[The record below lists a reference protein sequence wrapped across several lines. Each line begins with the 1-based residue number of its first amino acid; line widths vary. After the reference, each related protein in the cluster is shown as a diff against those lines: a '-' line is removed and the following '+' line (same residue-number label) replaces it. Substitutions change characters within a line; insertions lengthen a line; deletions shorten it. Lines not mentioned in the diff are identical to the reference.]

1 MAGDGER
8 RERSAAA
15 AGDDLSS
22 GTGSAI
28 SSDGLDD
35 SVLRAAAHVS
45 GASLSEVGLHAGGRL
60 DRRQGAIV
68 GGRYRLE
75 RELGQGG
82 MGVVWE
88 ATHVLTRRRVAIKF
102 VARAHDELRRRFLR
116 EARAA
121 SAARH
126 PNVVEVLDVFEL
138 DDRTPVMVME
148 FLSGETLR
156 GLLVRQGKLPLEA
169 AASILLPVA
178 AAVGSAHAL
187 GIVHR
192 DLKPENIFVQA
203 GLPPA
208 EGVKV
213 LDFGIAKL
221 TARDSEAPQTE
232 SLTGTGAALGTRHYM
247 ALEQMTAERDIDA
260 RADLWALGVILY
272 ECLAGFRPV
281 EGANEA
287 QVVKK
292 LMSGGIQRLDGLDLP
307 ADVTDLVMRMLAVER
322 GGRPGD
328 TKEVCSVL
336 ARCAGAAPPAID
348 AAPKAGSRPGSEI
361 DTRTPQPVPVTAR
374 RPRPTSALMMGLAG
388 TLLVAAGGWQV
399 WLARATASA
408 RPAMGGETGLLPSP
422 DSLVAAAPG
431 ESRAPLPIASTQP
444 APTQAPP
451 AASTTG
457 ARLVPRTPAGR
468 QVSRPPSSGPS
479 ASAAPAPV
487 ASATPSA
494 DCEPPYEFDATGKK
508 VWKRQC
514 L

>member
-1 MAGDGER
+1 MAGNGEA
-8 RERSAAA
+8 RERSTAA

-45 GASLSEVGLHAGGRL
+45 KASLSEVGMHAGGRF

-88 ATHVLTRRRVAIKF
+88 ATHVVTRRRVAIKF

-192 DLKPENIFVQA
+192 DLKPENIFLQA

-221 TARDSEAPQTE
+221 TVQDGEAPQ
-232 SLTGTGAALGTRHYM
+232 TGTGAALGTRHYM
-247 ALEQMTAERDIDA
+247 ALEQMTADRDVDA

-292 LMSGGIQRLDGLDLP
+292 MMSGGIQPLDGLALP
-307 ADVTDLVMRMLAVER
+307 ADVTDLVMRMLSVER

-336 ARCAGAAPPAID
+336 TRYAGATSQAIHAP
-348 AAPKAGSRPGSEI
+348 PKAGSRPGSEM
-361 DTRTPQPVPVTAR
+361 DTPTPQPVPVTAR
-374 RPRPTSALMMGLAG
+374 RRRPTSALMMGLVG
-388 TLLVAAGGWQV
+388 TLLVAAGGSQV
-399 WLARATASA
+399 WLARAIAPA
-408 RPAMGGETGLLPSP
+408 RPGTGREASLLPSLN
-422 DSLVAAAPG
+422 SLAAAAPG
-431 ESRAPLPIASTQP
+431 ESPASWPIASTQP
-444 APTQAPP
+444 ALAQAPP
-451 AASTTG
+451 AASTSG
-457 ARLVPRTPAGR
+457 ARVVTRIPAGR
-468 QVSRPPSSGPS
+468 QVLRPPSTGPS
-479 ASAAPAPV
+479 ASAAPAPF
-487 ASATPSA
+487 ASAMPSP